1 MTTNYESY
9 LKTSLAKYKY
19 ADIAKRDVL
28 NVFQQFK
35 DLRPAYNPYIFNDGS
50 KKELLNLD
58 GTIPVSYRSVTYN
71 IPVCIWIL
79 DTHPY
84 NPPMVFVKPTTSMQI
99 KQGRNVDANGKVDLP
114 YLRDWRYP
122 QSDLLGLIQILVIV
136 FSDDPPVFSRGQA
149 QAQRQQQQYSQ
160 QQPSNLP
167 YPSQGGFQ
175 MPTPGGTTANPPAYS
190 QYPSGGYNQA
200 GSRPEYNYGGNYPQQ
215 GFPAYPPSTGSYPQ
229 SGQQQYPSQT
239 PYPGYPQ
246 SQYPTSTASTV
257 TSSSQSGPGN
267 TNTVTEEHLR
277 MSLLSA
283 VEDKMKR
290 RLREIFEQ
298 AQAEMNVL
306 HKTQTDL
313 LQGRDKLDKM
323 MKDLDTEKND
333 IENNIQMLKE
343 KDSEVKNALDK
354 MGKQGGLN
362 IDDAVVTTMPLY
374 KQLVNSFA
382 EEQAIEDALFYLGD
396 ALRKDV
402 IDIDVF
408 LKQVREL
415 SRRQFMLRALITKCR
430 DKAGL
435 SPLA

>member
-1 MTTNYESY
+1 MSTNYESY
-9 LKTSLAKYKY
+9 LKTSLSKYKY

-35 DLRPAYNPYIFNDGS
+35 DLRPAYDSYIFNDGS

-84 NPPMVFVKPTTSMQI
+84 NPPMVFVKPTSSMQI

-136 FSDDPPVFSRGQA
+136 FSDDPPVFSRVQT
-149 QAQRQQQQYSQ
+149 QRTQPYPQTQQ
-160 QQPSNLP
+160 SNLP

-175 MPTPGGTTANPPAYS
+175 MPTPGGTGSNPPAYTP
-190 QYPSGGYNQA
+190 YPSGGYNQS
-200 GSRPEYNYGGNYPQQ
+200 GSGSNFNYGGNFQQQPQGFQGYPQN
-215 GFPAYPPSTGSYPQ
+215 TGGYPQ

-239 PYPGYPQ
+239 PYPSYPSQ
-246 SQYPTSTASTV
+246 SQYSTSTASTV
-257 TSSSQSGPGN
+257 TSSGQGGPGS

-313 LQGRDKLDKM
+313 LQGREKLDKM
-323 MKDLDTEKND
+323 MKDLDTEKVY

-343 KDSEVKNALDK
+343 KDREVKDALEK
-354 MGKQGGLN
+354 MSKEDSLD

-430 DKAGL
+430 SKAGL
-435 SPLA
+435 PPLA

>member
-1 MTTNYESY
+1 MTTNYEQF
-9 LKTSLAKYKY
+9 LKTALAKYKY

-35 DLRPAYNPYIFNDGS
+35 DLRPAYDGYIFNDGS
-50 KKELLNLD
+50 KKDLLNLD
-58 GTIPVSYRSVTYN
+58 GTIPVSYRNVTYN

-84 NPPMVFVKPTTSMQI
+84 NPPMVFVKPTSSMQI

-136 FSDDPPVFSRGQA
+136 FSEDPPVFSRA
-149 QAQRQQQQYSQ
+149 QALRQQQYQPQSQ
-160 QQPSNLP
+160 PPNLP
-167 YPSQGGFQ
+167 YPPQGGFQ
-175 MPTPGGTTANPPAYS
+175 MPTPGGASNLPGYTP
-190 QYPSGGYNQA
+190 YPSGGYNQA
-200 GSRPEYNYGGNYPQQ
+200 AAGTNFNYSGNFPQQQQ
-215 GFPAYPPSTGSYPQ
+215 GFQGYPPASTGSYPPT
-229 SGQQQYPSQT
+229 GQQQYPSST
-239 PYPGYPQ
+239 PFPSYPT
-246 SQYPTSTASTV
+246 QYPTSTANTV
-257 TSSSQSGPGN
+257 TTTSASGAGN

-283 VEDKMKR
+283 VEDKMRR

-313 LQGRDKLDKM
+313 VQGREKLDKM
-323 MKDLDTEKND
+323 MRDLETERNE
-333 IENNIQMLKE
+333 IEGNISMLKD
-343 KDSEVKNALDK
+343 KDMEIKEALNK
-354 MGKQGGLN
+354 MDRQGSMD

-396 ALRKDV
+396 ALRRDV

-415 SRRQFMLRALITKCR
+415 SRKQFMLRALIQKCR

-435 SPLA
+435 PPLA